1 MLSKFLSDQCMV
13 YADLPG
19 WRASDSPQATVPP
32 SILITSSRPDIVIHN
47 TDSGAVALLELTCP
61 LELVHHLE
69 LARDRK
75 LGKEEYQLLLS
86 ELDRLG
92 VASLYNTIEISV
104 LGHYLPVSLSS
115 FCSCVNFIQSGFSV
129 PTTQCR
135 KVFDEAAA
143 ISIRSSRRVFMARNC
158 LEWCVDT

>member
-1 MLSKFLSDQCMV
+1 M
-13 YADLPG
+13 
-19 WRASDSPQATVPP
+19 
-32 SILITSSRPDIVIHN
+32 IHN
-47 TDSGAVALLELTCP
+47 KDSNAVALLELTCP
-61 LELVHHLE
+61 LESVNHLE

-75 LGKEEYQLLLS
+75 LGKEDYQLLLS

-115 FCSCVNFIQSGFSV
+115 FCSCVNFIHSDFTV
-129 PTTQCR
+129 PTPQCR
-135 KVFDEAAA
+135 KVFNKAAA

-158 LEWCVDT
+158 PEWCVDT